1 MSERTS
7 AGRPV
12 ALVTGGSRG
21 IGRAVCDALAPTHAL
36 LVGGRDEAAV
46 DRVVEELRAKG
57 AQAHPFVVELT
68 DDDSTAAAVEALAP
82 SLEGGLDVLVH
93 SAGVARTGTLAELT
107 REDWAHQYDVNVVA
121 VADLTRRLL
130 PALRAAG
137 GAVVAINSG
146 SGHRSGPGGGS
157 YSASKFALRALT
169 DALREEERGRVR
181 VVSIHPGRVDTDMQ
195 VELQSAHG
203 RGYVA
208 EDHLSA
214 ASVAEAVR
222 YAVLAPAE
230 AMVEELTIRPVRTE
244 VSGERATTKG

>member
-1 MSERTS
+1 MRT
-7 AGRPV
+7 V
-12 ALVTGGSRG
+12 LVTGGTRG
-21 IGRAVCDALAPTHAL
+21 IGRAICEVLAPTHDL

-46 DRVVEELRAKG
+46 AEAVAALSTKG
-57 AQAHPFVVELT
+57 CTAHPFVAELS
-68 DDDSTAAAVEALAP
+68 DDAQTAAAVDHAAEVLGGR
-82 SLEGGLDVLVH
+82 LEVLVH
-93 SAGVARTGTLAELT
+93 SAGIARSGTVEELT
-107 REDWAHQYDVNVVA
+107 REDWRVQLEVNVVA

-137 GAVVAINSG
+137 GTVVAINSG

-169 DALREEERGRVR
+169 DAVREEERGRVR